1 MAEETCSLLMDELH
15 QVEDDIKS
23 LFKKMRQHEE
33 PAEILDEKEREL
45 VKKRSEIREQI
56 NACRKNWDVVY

>member
-23 LFKKMRQHEE
+23 LFQKMRQHEE